1 MKAAQFYGRRD
12 VRVVDVPKPVAKL
25 DQALISIEGCGICGS
40 DLHEYLIG
48 PSLSLALFLNSCYI
62 VIRADR

>member
-12 VRVVDVPKPVAKL
+12 VRVVDVPKPVAKP
-25 DQALISIEGCGICGS
+25 DQALISIEWCGIWGS

-48 PSLSLALFLNSCYI
+48 SSLSLALFLNSCYI